1 MFKRLFVPTAL
12 IATLLIIGT
21 GTLQAAPPVD
31 DPPQAFFNGAPV
43 APGGVIATGVPVS
56 GGCMMPTTA
65 IEGVLPNDFASGEIT
80 VSIDKDCQMTLD
92 AFTNVQAPTPSGG
105 AMASSSGT
113 RFKGWAKSELNDPLE
128 STSPLCTWRLSIG
141 RTNGRYGTDTTS
153 EYAATRSLSHNGG
166 SSVVSFLMTQRVPA
180 RYGSRV

>member
-43 APGGVIATGVPVS
+43 APGGVIATGTPVS

-80 VSIDKDCQMTLD
+80 VSIDEDCQMTFD

-113 RFKGWAKSELNDPLE
+113 RFKGWAKSELNDPPGIDLASVYVE
-128 STSPLCTWRLSIG
+128 TFYWANEWEVWDGHNQRIRCNTFSITQWRVLSCV
-141 RTNGRYGTDTTS
+141 
-153 EYAATRSLSHNGG
+153 LS
-166 SSVVSFLMTQRVPA
+166 
-180 RYGSRV
+180 